1 METLLRWT
9 GRLGGA
15 AGVVLCAVAVLTR
28 LRGVYNFAGFQ
39 IGTLLL
45 AGIAAMLV
53 GCLAYVAAIAERPR
67 E

>member
-1 METLLRWT
+1 METLLRWI

-15 AGVVLCAVAVLTR
+15 AGIVLCAVAVLLR

-45 AGIAAMLV
+45 AGIAAMML

>member
-1 METLLRWT
+1 METLLRWV

-15 AGVVLCAVAVLTR
+15 AGVVLCAVAVLMR
-28 LRGVYNFAGFQ
+28 LRGVYNVAGFQ

-45 AGIAAMLV
+45 AGIAAMMV
-53 GCLAYVAAIAERPR
+53 GCLAYVASIAERPR